1 MFHVSR
7 LKKYLRFILQMP
19 NSGTAAVLLIQVH
32 LKIKNYLCRRDN
44 NFIAKREKL
53 AVFILKAIG

>member
-1 MFHVSR
+1 
-7 LKKYLRFILQMP
+7 MP